1 MLFSFCPWPKDAGD
15 AVISTVCCFHI
26 SGSIDINTTLQR
38 MKQDTL
44 KRIWLSHKNGISD
57 WDFLG
62 RLYVS
67 KIWTKNY
74 GYLDVV

>member
-1 MLFSFCPWPKDAGD
+1 MLFSFCPLPKDAVD

-26 SGSIDINTTLQR
+26 SGSIDINTTVQR